1 MAPPPNL
8 PGAVENSQM
17 PTIDENNWNQFTTRI
32 DHTFNVNARLY
43 GRYGYQ
49 KAKASTGAVF
59 VPDTSYTPSTQH
71 NWVVGHTQVIT
82 NNLVNQF
89 QVGRNTVSLNS
100 ANGYFLD
107 DSLLP
112 QLEKMPVLPGFE
124 NPPGNPGEPSIS
136 ISGYSGIGSGAR
148 NSLQTD
154 DVWSTTNSLN
164 WTRGAHNVITGFE
177 ISRTYTTRFAANN
190 PRGQITFNGSMT
202 GDAAADFMRGIVLS
216 DTTPTVQLGSSGLQ
230 WKHAYFVLDK
240 WNATR
245 NLSLN
250 IGLRYELPMVG
261 SSPSGVGNAL
271 NREGTALVPET
282 QTPNAKFTLPDH
294 KNFAPRFGFAYRLGS
309 KWVVRGGAGIY
320 YNPTTNNVYTIL
332 SLNPPYGSNFTYN
345 ASRAN
350 PVITLSDLTPLA
362 ALGTASPTP
371 DILTIGPEFP
381 TGTMNQWSLSVER
394 TLWPS
399 AVLDLQYLGSRSFH
413 LDTSWQRN
421 TPAPGPGPIQARRP
435 NPLWGRIREIS
446 NNAVASYNGMNVI
459 LTQRMRKGLS
469 LNLNYTW
476 AHNLDM
482 SDFSTGGGNIT
493 YPDDWWADY
502 GNSSWDIRH
511 RFAGSYT
518 WQLPFFQEASTNAFL
533 ARVLG
538 GWSIAGIVTMESGT
552 PVNVT
557 SGRDIAN
564 TGAASQRPDLVGRI
578 DASRCGEI
586 LVACINAD
594 AFAMPAAFTY
604 GNAGRNLFHGPE
616 SIIVDTSFAK
626 NFTIAQY
633 LVAGP
638 GRHLQHA
645 QPPQLRQP
653 QRKFQLD
660 HVWQHHH
667 GRADAADGARDPIQV
682 LTTEFTCV
690 GAAGRAFRPAQAGSK
705 DPALHQ
711 H

>member
-1 MAPPPNL
+1 M
-8 PGAVENSQM
+8 G
-17 PTIDENNWNQFTTRI
+17 
-32 DHTFNVNARLY
+32 
-43 GRYGYQ
+43 
-49 KAKASTGAVF
+49 
-59 VPDTSYTPSTQH
+59 
-71 NWVVGHTQVIT
+71 
-82 NNLVNQF
+82 
-89 QVGRNTVSLNS
+89 
-100 ANGYFLD
+100 
-107 DSLLP
+107 
-112 QLEKMPVLPGFE
+112 
-124 NPPGNPGEPSIS
+124 
-136 ISGYSGIGSGAR
+136 GAR
-148 NSLQTD
+148 RGRHLLQ
-154 DVWSTTNSLN
+154 
-164 WTRGAHNVITGFE
+164 
-177 ISRTYTTRFAANN
+177 
-190 PRGQITFNGSMT
+190 
-202 GDAAADFMRGIVLS
+202 
-216 DTTPTVQLGSSGLQ
+216 
-230 WKHAYFVLDK
+230 
-240 WNATR
+240 
-245 NLSLN
+245 
-250 IGLRYELPMVG
+250 
-261 SSPSGVGNAL
+261 
-271 NREGTALVPET
+271 
-282 QTPNAKFTLPDH
+282 PDH
-294 KNFAPRFGFAYRLGS
+294 EQCLHHS
-309 KWVVRGGAGIY
+309 
-320 YNPTTNNVYTIL
+320 
-332 SLNPPYGSNFTYN
+332 SLNPRSGSNFTYN

-381 TGTMNQWSLSVER
+381 TGTINQWSLSVER

-399 AVLDLQYLGSRSFH
+399 AVLDLQYSGSRSFH
-413 LDTSWQRN
+413 LDTSWQRDA
-421 TPAPGPGPIQARRP
+421 PARAPGQSRRAVP
-435 NPLWGRIREIS
+435 TLSGAGSAIS

-604 GNAGRNLFHGPE
+604 GNAGRDLFHGPRASSSTRRSRRTSPSR
-616 SIIVDTSFAK
+616 SI
-626 NFTIAQY
+626 
-633 LVAGP
+633 VAGP

-653 QRKFQLD
+653 QRKFQFD
-660 HVWQHHH
+660 HIWQHHH
-667 GRADAADGARDPIQV
+667 GQADAADGVRDPIQV

-690 GAAGRAFRPAQAGSK
+690 GAAGRAFSTQAGSK
-705 DPALHQ
+705 TPPCIDTNEAPVFRRLSTARRR
-711 H
+711 